1 MRQSDL
7 PVWVWDILIELEEQ
21 RDTHPKLFAYFAGKD
36 EPQRYD
42 WCSCA
47 LLDKVPPE
55 VIEHAR
61 AIRDYVQAKERRAAE
76 AAAESKGD
84 AA

>member
-1 MRQSDL
+1 MKQSDL
-7 PVWVWDILIELEEQ
+7 PSWVWDILVELEEQ
-21 RDTHPKLFAYFAGKD
+21 RDVHPELLFQAGGMEMPAK
-36 EPQRYD
+36 YG

-61 AIRDYVQAKERRAAE
+61 AIREYTQAKAREAAE
-76 AAAESKGD
+76 MGA
-84 AA
+84 